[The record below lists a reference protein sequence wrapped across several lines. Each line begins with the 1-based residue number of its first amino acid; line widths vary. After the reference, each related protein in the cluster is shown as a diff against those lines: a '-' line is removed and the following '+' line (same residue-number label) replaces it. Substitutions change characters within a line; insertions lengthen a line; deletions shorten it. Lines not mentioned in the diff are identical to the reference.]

1 MKKEGLKISELSK
14 MTGVAKSTILFYV
27 KKGLL
32 PEPVKTSPNMAWYS
46 EECVDKINFIKEMQN
61 RKFVPLDH
69 IKRMMEAIDQDNLHP
84 EMLLNL
90 NKVLFEDKSPDDP
103 VYTRKEFLKET
114 GLNEEYLQKLEKLN
128 LIIPTE
134 DDGEQVYGLEDVQTA
149 SGLSKMKKFG
159 ITPEDLE
166 YYPRLIAEIVDEDM
180 NLHHSK
186 FGDKH
191 DHADAEFI
199 EITETM
205 VEIGRFAR
213 EYYFRKLFPLRVIKR
228 VEEETLSCL
237 EQENND
243 ENKNE

>member
-46 EECVDKINFIKEMQN
+46 EECVEKINFIKEMQS

-69 IKRMMEAIDQDNLHP
+69 IKGLIEAIDKDNLHP

-103 VYTRKEFLKET
+103 VYTRREFLKET
-114 GLNEEYLQKLEKLN
+114 GLSEEYLQRLEKLN

-134 DDGEQVYGLEDVQTA
+134 DEGNIVYGLEDVQA
-149 SGLSKMKKFG
+149 VKNFIKMNEFG
-159 ITPEDLE
+159 IAPEDLA

-180 NLHHSK
+180 NLHQSK

-191 DHADAEFI
+191 DHCNPEFI
-199 EITETM
+199 EITESMTVM
-205 VEIGRFAR
+205 ARFAR
-213 EYYFRKLFPLRVIKR
+213 EYYFNKIFPLRVIQQIK
-228 VEEETLSCL
+228 EERAKCL
-237 EQENND
+237 EEVNKD
-243 ENKNE
+243 ENESK